1 MATDRGIKRQMWQRA
16 LGCCVICGMPMEMPG
31 RVQDQSNNVSRD
43 IDAVIP
49 EEDGNKVKP
58 YSLSLP

>member
-1 MATDRGIKRQMWQRA
+1 
-16 LGCCVICGMPMEMPG
+16 MEMPG

-58 YSLSLP
+58 YSLSLL